1 MLNRLF
7 FFTAIFILFTSCGT
21 RRVTTTSKEIQTKI
35 DTVIIEKNKTII
47 ERFTDTLKI
56 ESPCDSLG
64 RLKSFK
70 QSVLVPQGRVDLF
83 SDDNGDI
90 NVEIDLKAYEKS
102 IESRVEKKYEA
113 LLKDNYKE
121 IVKYKTPIWL
131 LIYSILITIICVLL
145 LRIR

>member
-7 FFTAIFILFTSCGT
+7 FFTVIFILFTSCGT
-21 RRVTTTSKEIQTKI
+21 RKVTTTSKEIQTKI
-35 DTVIIEKNKTII
+35 DTIVIEKNKTIV
-47 ERFTDTLKI
+47 ERFTDTLTI

-64 RLKSFK
+64 QLKSFK
-70 QSVLVPQGRVDLF
+70 QSVLVPQGKIDIF
-83 SDDNGDI
+83 SDNGNI
-90 NVEIDLKAYEKS
+90 KAEIDLKAYEKT

-131 LIYSILITIICVLL
+131 IIYSVLITIICVLL
-145 LRIR
+145 IRIR

>member
-7 FFTAIFILFTSCGT
+7 FFTVIFILFTSCGT

-35 DTVIIEKNKTII
+35 DTIVIEKNKTIV

-64 RLKSFK
+64 QLKSFK

-83 SDDNGDI
+83 SDDNGNI
-90 NVEIDLKAYEKS
+90 NVEIDLKAYES
-102 IESRVEKKYEA
+102 TIEKKWQKIYES
-113 LLKDNYKE
+113 KIKE
-121 IVKYKTPIWL
+121 DREVIVKYKTPLWLIIYSL
-131 LIYSILITIICVLL
+131 LITVICVLL
-145 LRIR
+145 LRIK